1 MLDVDWVLYE
11 MHRTLKSIEDEI
23 KLLQRK
29 FCYEDFISD
38 LICIVSRDITGGA
51 LEIQHYAPPS
61 AYQGQQSPH
70 RQYYNFRSA
79 LACRPTVI
87 QAARKRSRKF
97 ICSKLQFSNPYFQS
111 FRRNSIGFI

>member
-1 MLDVDWVLYE
+1 

-51 LEIQHYAPPS
+51 LEIQHYAPS
-61 AYQGQQSPH
+61 GSYQEDESPH
-70 RQYYNFRSA
+70 REYYNFRSA
-79 LACRPTVI
+79 LACRSTVI
-87 QAARKRSRKF
+87 QATKKRLRKF
-97 ICSKLQFSNPYFQS
+97 ICSKLKFINPCLQS
-111 FRRNSIGFI
+111 F

>member
-11 MHRTLKSIEDEI
+11 MHRTLKSIADEI
-23 KLLQRK
+23 QRLQRK
-29 FCYEDFISD
+29 FCYEDFISE
-38 LICIVSRDITGGA
+38 LISVVSRDITGGA

-79 LACRPTVI
+79 LACRSTVI
-87 QAARKRSRKF
+87 QATKKRLRKF
-97 ICSKLQFSNPYFQS
+97 ICSKLKFINPCLQS
-111 FRRNSIGFI
+111 F

>member
-1 MLDVDWVLYE
+1 
-11 MHRTLKSIEDEI
+11 MHRTLKSIADEI
-23 KLLQRK
+23 QRLQRK
-29 FCYEDFISD
+29 FCYEDFISE
-38 LICIVSRDITGGA
+38 LISVVSRDITGGA

-79 LACRPTVI
+79 FACRPTVI

-97 ICSKLQFSNPYFQS
+97 IRSKLQFSNPYFQS

>member
-1 MLDVDWVLYE
+1 MSDIDWVLDE

-23 KLLQRK
+23 KQLQRK

-38 LICIVSRDITGGA
+38 LIGVVSRDITGGA

-61 AYQGQQSPH
+61 TYQGQQSPH
-70 RQYYNFRSA
+70 REYYHFRSA
-79 LACRPTVI
+79 LACRPIVI
-87 QAARKRSRKF
+87 QAAIKRTRKSIR
-97 ICSKLQFSNPYFQS
+97 SKLQFINPCFQS